1 MSGRPIYAVAA
12 LTGAALIAAAGCGR
26 RATVQIPAPAKPA
39 PVGWTQTGVA
49 SWYGAPYDGRR
60 ASSGEIYDMRQ
71 LTAAH
76 RTLPFDTFVEV
87 TNLQNGKHVTVRIN
101 DRGPFVDGRIIDLS
115 FAAADRIG
123 MLRAGTVR
131 VRLKVIP
138 APGP

>member
-1 MSGRPIYAVAA
+1 M
-12 LTGAALIAAAGCGR
+12 AAAGCGR
-26 RATVQIPAPAKPA
+26 RAAVQTPAPARPA
-39 PVGWTQTGVA
+39 RVGWTQTGVA

-60 ASSGEIYDMRQ
+60 ASSGEIYDMRA

-76 RTLPFDTFVEV
+76 RTLPFDTFVDV
-87 TNLQNGKHVTVRIN
+87 TNLENGKHVAVRIN

-131 VRLKVIP
+131 VRLKVIR
-138 APGP
+138 APRP